1 MDKEVIQI
9 LINRGYAFINSW
21 QPDLSTQ
28 DVVTKLGSVLD
39 ISKLLPHSGI
49 PNIQA
54 LRPRKQST
62 ELNNQYSGEYGL
74 GDFPLHTD
82 LAHWQRPPRYILLR
96 CIIGSPT
103 VATVVISSTDLF
115 SELDEATLKRAVV
128 RPRKKNT
135 SDELCVLPV
144 VYSENDVIRVRW
156 DSLFLVPMNEAAK
169 RVNKFIA
176 SYSWDNKC
184 LAHVYLSQPGDTLII
199 DNWRMLHGRTA
210 VQQSEKARLLER
222 AYLSDIRE

>member
-1 MDKEVIQI
+1 MDKEVIQS
-9 LINRGYAFINSW
+9 LTNSGYAFVTSW
-21 QPDLSTQ
+21 QPGLSTQ
-28 DVVTKLGSVLD
+28 DVATKLGSVLD

-54 LRPRKQST
+54 LKPREQST
-62 ELNNQYSGEYGL
+62 ELNNQYSGVYGL

-128 RPRKKNT
+128 RPRKKI
-135 SDELCVLPV
+135 SDELCVLPI
-144 VYSENDVIRVRW
+144 VYSENDMVGVRW

-169 RVNKFIA
+169 RVNSFIA
-176 SYSWDNKC
+176 SYSWDNKR
-184 LAHVYLSQPGDTLII
+184 LNYVYLSQPGDTLII
-199 DNWRMLHGRTA
+199 DNWRMLHGRSA
-210 VQQSEKARLLER
+210 VQQSEKDRLLER
-222 AYLSDIRE
+222 AYLSNISE